1 LQETFLERVASFV
14 ALIRDNDL
22 QLITENLTV
31 SELAGSHTQMSEI
44 ESDFHTHAT
53 YQRNDIKKRKK
64 EKKEKKERSLRLSLS
79 LLQVGVCA

>member
-1 LQETFLERVASFV
+1 LQEAFLEMVASFV

-22 QLITENLTV
+22 QLITKNLTV

-64 EKKEKKERSLRLSLS
+64 EVLD
-79 LLQVGVCA
+79 